1 MLFSSHL
8 SAQQLFFNE
17 HVSHKGF
24 LLSSDDIS
32 ADFAAISDWWTPPIC
47 IIRMKARPLKSGFSL
62 LLEKPRKQS
71 VRIQGLWRQ
80 KGKFWENI
88 WWKLLHAGL
97 KSCKLFLTTTSIKRI
112 NRLFLCFFSKK
123 WSLWCRRGWSLIRS
137 CVSIMCVSDI
147 KRLWKPSK
155 WAFLFS
161 YHLFPHK
168 CLRGL
173 QKPDSCFSW
182 TIAASPLTFSEAR
195 TSFGSRFPW
204 GIKLQFCWIS
214 PS

>member
-17 HVSHKGF
+17 HVSHKGS

-32 ADFAAISDWWTPPIC
+32 ADFAVISDWWTPPIC

-97 KSCKLFLTTTSIKRI
+97 KSCKLFLTSIKRI
-112 NRLFLCFFSKK
+112 NRLFLCFFQKSEAFGAVVGGV
-123 WSLWCRRGWSLIRS
+123 WSDHVYRTCVSLIS
-137 CVSIMCVSDI
+137 NACENP
-147 KRLWKPSK
+147 PSEHFCSRTVY
-155 WAFLFS
+155 FL
-161 YHLFPHK
+161 
-168 CLRGL
+168 
-173 QKPDSCFSW
+173 
-182 TIAASPLTFSEAR
+182 
-195 TSFGSRFPW
+195 TSVWEVCKNQTAVFHE
-204 GIKLQFCWIS
+204 L
-214 PS
+214 